1 MDAVTS
7 PELLVVVKTLEV
19 HDLIVC
25 ILCSC
30 YPRNVLG
37 RPPDWCKSFEY
48 RARTVRGPRAVALVR
63 FEPPEGTR
71 VAVYDS
77 TTDVRYMGLPMR
89 VPQIRRASK
98 RRTGG
103 PSHAGRPDRGRHPQ
117 NTGRRPGVEGPAK
130 AARTADRRRE
140 GQNADQTDS
149 RGVVFVAPCPQR
161 KGRTVAPSRPS
172 SAWPQAASF
181 PPRATRLRSHYWRR
195 RHPAYR
201 DRCRYPKGARRR
213 PNRQRA
219 EPWLRRPRVF
229 GVRSGVA
236 DGAPTRTRHLL

>member
-19 HDLIVC
+19 QDLIVC

-48 RARTVRGPRAVALVR
+48 RARTARGPRAVALVR

-98 RRTGG
+98 RGTGG

-140 GQNADQTDS
+140 GQNAHQTDS
-149 RGVVFVAPCPQR
+149 RGVVFVALPVAQR
-161 KGRTVAPSRPS
+161 PDGGAVTAIECVAAGRELSYPSNPLAKPLLAKTAPGLP
-172 SAWPQAASF
+172 
-181 PPRATRLRSHYWRR
+181 
-195 RHPAYR
+195 
-201 DRCRYPKGARRR
+201 
-213 PNRQRA
+213 
-219 EPWLRRPRVF
+219 
-229 GVRSGVA
+229 
-236 DGAPTRTRHLL
+236 